1 VPTRRAKTEHLY
13 AVPSTNLYSSEYRAN
28 SESNEGCSECIE
40 GKIRVKGTVQCIERW
55 LIDYS
60 KERARANLL
69 NTKGGPGL

>member
-1 VPTRRAKTEHLY
+1 MGLECEGRFGSWSKG
-13 AVPSTNLYSSEYRAN
+13 

-60 KERARANLL
+60 KERGRANLL
-69 NTKGGPGL
+69 NTKGSPGL